1 MVQVHNSLC
10 QSENDPNKTCSCT
23 SFFFTK
29 DYPELKC
36 QPPFA
41 PDGSFVRAEI
51 KKNLSPPRRDEF
63 NLITGSVGQSVNPF
77 SRKAKRL
84 DRPAQSPVNMFETP
98 EVDKCTPPIQPR
110 HPVSN
115 ITIQSSGTR
124 IKSFSNN
131 AEALDR
137 RTLNCPAANIART
150 EVENNTPS
158 VQLSGVPS
166 NNITGSYGK
175 RVNPFSK
182 RAIGVTK
189 PSHILAARLF
199 PAQTVR
205 NSETISSNDAVF
217 KNTVFNTTTQYSS
230 GQINPLSAL
239 DCPAANT
246 RGAENENHTPP
257 VHLKGVPSNN
267 ITYNGV
273 NPFSKRA
280 KGLKRPPH
288 TPTPNF
294 AEVETVRNSPAIIS
308 NDAAF
313 KNTGTPCEINPFSKK
328 ARGMIS

>member
-1 MVQVHNSLC
+1 MLLHF
-10 QSENDPNKTCSCT
+10 
-23 SFFFTK
+23 FFFTK
-29 DYPELKC
+29 DCPELKC

-63 NLITGSVGQSVNPF
+63 NLITGCVGQSVNPF

-98 EVDKCTPPIQPR
+98 EVDKRTPPIQPR

-115 ITIQSSGTR
+115 ITIRSSGTR
-124 IKSFSNN
+124 IKSFSNK

-137 RTLNCPAANIART
+137 PTIDCSAANIPRT
-150 EVENNTPS
+150 EVPP
-158 VQLSGVPS
+158 VQLSGFPS

-189 PSHILAARLF
+189 PSHIPAARMF

-246 RGAENENHTPP
+246 RGAENENNTPP

-267 ITYNGV
+267 ITDSSGNKV

-280 KGLKRPPH
+280 KGITTSPH

-294 AEVETVRNSPAIIS
+294 AEVETLRNSPAIIS

-313 KNTGTPCEINPFSKK
+313 KNTGTPGEINPFSKK

>member
-1 MVQVHNSLC
+1 MLLHF
-10 QSENDPNKTCSCT
+10 
-23 SFFFTK
+23 FFFTT
-29 DYPELKC
+29 DSPELKC

-41 PDGSFVRAEI
+41 PDSSFVRAEI
-51 KKNLSPPRRDEF
+51 KKNPSPPRRRDEF

-84 DRPAQSPVNMFETP
+84 NRPAQSPVNMFETP
-98 EVDKCTPPIQPR
+98 EVDKCTPPIQAG

-137 RTLNCPAANIART
+137 RTLNCPASNIART

-239 DCPAANT
+239 DCPAANL
-246 RGAENENHTPP
+246 RGAENENNTPP
-257 VHLKGVPSNN
+257 VYLKGVPYNS
-267 ITYNGV
+267 ITDNKV

-280 KGLKRPPH
+280 KGVKRPPH

-313 KNTGTPCEINPFSKK
+313 KNTGTPSEINPFSKK